1 MLNLSQVNQSKFPFQ
16 IVKRLHF
23 SVEFFCSVFLHTFV
37 LHAKGNCGTNQKTY
51 ISYPHFFF
59 FDPDIVSLVI
69 YCFSKLLISH
79 FSIYIIMV
87 NYRSPS
93 LLQQPQKVDYT
104 ASLNVTHG
112 WNTIAQNVLF
122 YKLSNKKN
130 ELFK

>member
-23 SVEFFCSVFLHTFV
+23 LVKFFCSVFLHTFV

-51 ISYPHFFF
+51 ISYPHFFLLWSGYYFSSFLLFLKAFDFSF
-59 FDPDIVSLVI
+59 FHI
-69 YCFSKLLISH
+69 YN
-79 FSIYIIMV
+79 IMV

-122 YKLSNKKN
+122 YILSKNKTN
-130 ELFK
+130 T